1 MPDRFE
7 RLHVIGMTCT
17 SCVARVE
24 HALSEVGGVEHV
36 HVDLKQGTAMV
47 SGNGALGRNELVS
60 AVVGAGYSVV
70 SAAVA
75 EAEEQA
81 TKDVSRTTTTL
92 LSLAPLFVAVGLIG
106 AGSLAS
112 GGMEGFMGRFMGG
125 FFLVFGGLK
134 LLDLRGFV
142 SAYAMYD
149 LLAAR
154 VTAYGWVYPFL
165 EVTLGLGYL
174 AVPNWPTLHAFT
186 LGLMLFSSVGVV
198 QSVSRG
204 EKLKCA
210 CMGTAFNLP
219 MTTVTVVEDLGMAAM
234 AAAMWLQTSP
244 H

>member
-7 RLHVIGMTCT
+7 RLHVTGMTCT

-24 HALSEVGGVEHV
+24 GALMAVAGVEHV

-47 SGNGALGRNELVS
+47 SGGDVLTLGALVQALIGEGYGVTSEAETS
-60 AVVGAGYSVV
+60 ADPSTIT
-70 SAAVA
+70 SAA
-75 EAEEQA
+75 
-81 TKDVSRTTTTL
+81 SF
-92 LSLAPLFVAVGLIG
+92 APLLIAVALIG

-112 GGMEGFMGRFMGG
+112 GGADGFMARFMGG

-165 EVTLGLGYL
+165 EVGLGLAYL
-174 AVPNWPTLHAFT
+174 AVPGEANLHLAT
-186 LGLMLFSSVGVV
+186 LGLMAFSSVGVILAV
-198 QSVSRG
+198 TRG

-219 MTTVTVVEDLGMAAM
+219 MTTVTILEDLGMAAM

-244 H
+244 L

>member
-7 RLHVIGMTCT
+7 RLHVTGMTCT
-17 SCVARVE
+17 SCVARIE
-24 HALSEVGGVEHV
+24 GALTAVSGVEHV

-47 SGNGALGRNELVS
+47 SGGDVLTRATLVQ
-60 AVVGAGYSVV
+60 AVVGAGYGVTSE
-70 SAAVA
+70 AVA
-75 EAEEQA
+75 EAESSTDHDA
-81 TKDVSRTTTTL
+81 SNIN
-92 LSLAPLFVAVGLIG
+92 SAASFAPLLVAVALIG
-106 AGSLAS
+106 AGSLAA
-112 GGMEGFMGRFMGG
+112 GGADGFMARFMGG

-165 EVTLGLGYL
+165 EVGLGLAYL
-174 AVPNWPTLHAFT
+174 AVPDEAGLHRAT
-186 LGLMLFSSVGVV
+186 LGLMAFSSVGVILAV
-198 QSVSRG
+198 TRG

-219 MTTVTVVEDLGMAAM
+219 MTTVTIVEDLGMAAM

-244 H
+244 L

>member
-7 RLHVIGMTCT
+7 RLHVTGMTCT

-24 HALSEVGGVEHV
+24 GALKAVAGVEHV

-47 SGNGALGRNELVS
+47 SGDDVLTLGALVQALIGE
-60 AVVGAGYSVV
+60 GYGVTSE
-70 SAAVA
+70 AVA
-75 EAEEQA
+75 EAE
-81 TKDVSRTTTTL
+81 VSTDASTIT
-92 LSLAPLFVAVGLIG
+92 SAASFAPLLVAVALIG

-112 GGMEGFMGRFMGG
+112 GGADGFMARFMGG

-165 EVTLGLGYL
+165 EVGLGLAYL
-174 AVPNWPTLHAFT
+174 AVPGEANLHLAT
-186 LGLMLFSSVGVV
+186 LGLMAFSSVGVILAV
-198 QSVSRG
+198 TRG

-244 H
+244 L

>member
-7 RLHVIGMTCT
+7 RLHVTGMTCT

-24 HALSEVGGVEHV
+24 GALTAISGVEHV

-47 SGNGALGRNELVS
+47 SGGDGLTR
-60 AVVGAGYSVV
+60 AVLAQAISRAGYGVTSEAIGEDSTESTT
-70 SAAVA
+70 SAA
-75 EAEEQA
+75 
-81 TKDVSRTTTTL
+81 SF
-92 LSLAPLFVAVGLIG
+92 APLLVAVALIG

-112 GGMEGFMGRFMGG
+112 GGVDGFMARFMGG

-154 VTAYGWVYPFL
+154 ITAYGWVYPFL
-165 EVTLGLGYL
+165 EVGLGLAYL
-174 AVPNWPTLHAFT
+174 AVPGEANLHLATLV
-186 LGLMLFSSVGVV
+186 LMAFSSVGVIRAV
-198 QSVSRG
+198 TRG
-204 EKLKCA
+204 KKLKCA

-219 MTTVTVVEDLGMAAM
+219 MTTVTIVEDLGMAAM
-234 AAAMWLQTSP
+234 AAAMWLQSSP
-244 H
+244 L

>member
-7 RLHVIGMTCT
+7 RLHVTGMTCT

-24 HALSEVGGVEHV
+24 GALMAVAGVEHV

-47 SGNGALGRNELVS
+47 SGGDVLTLGALVQALIGE
-60 AVVGAGYSVV
+60 GYGVTSE
-70 SAAVA
+70 AVA
-75 EAEEQA
+75 EAEA
-81 TKDVSRTTTTL
+81 STDPSTIT
-92 LSLAPLFVAVGLIG
+92 SAASFAPLLIAVALIG

-112 GGMEGFMGRFMGG
+112 GGADGFMARFMGG

-149 LLAAR
+149 LLGAR

-165 EVTLGLGYL
+165 EVGLGLAYL
-174 AVPNWPTLHAFT
+174 AVPGEANLHLAT
-186 LGLMLFSSVGVV
+186 LGLMAFSSVGVILAV
-198 QSVSRG
+198 TRG

-219 MTTVTVVEDLGMAAM
+219 MTTVTIVEDLGMAAM
-234 AAAMWLQTSP
+234 AAAMWLQTSSL
-244 H
+244 

>member
-7 RLHVIGMTCT
+7 RLHVAGMTCT

-47 SGNGALGRNELVS
+47 AGSEALGRTELVS

-70 SAAVA
+70 SEAIA

-81 TKDVSRTTTTL
+81 TQDASGAATL
-92 LSLAPLFVAVGLIG
+92 LSLVPLFVAVGLIG

-112 GGMEGFMGRFMGG
+112 GGVDGFMGRFMGG

-165 EVTLGLGYL
+165 EVALGLAYL
-174 AVPNWPTLHAFT
+174 AAPNWPTLHAFT
-186 LGLMLFSSVGVV
+186 LGLMLFSSVGVI
-198 QSVSRG
+198 QAVSRG

-234 AAAMWLQTSP
+234 ATWMLWGPSLLA
-244 H
+244 

>member
-1 MPDRFE
+1 MT
-7 RLHVIGMTCT
+7 GMTCT

-24 HALSEVGGVEHV
+24 GALTAVSGVEHV

-47 SGNGALGRNELVS
+47 SGGDGLTRATLVQ
-60 AVVGAGYSVV
+60 AVIGAGYGV
-70 SAAVA
+70 SSESVA
-75 EAEEQA
+75 EAESSTNASASA
-81 TKDVSRTTTTL
+81 TNSAA
-92 LSLAPLFVAVGLIG
+92 SFAPLLVAVALIG

-112 GGMEGFMGRFMGG
+112 GGADGFMARFMGG

-154 VTAYGWVYPFL
+154 VTAYGWAYPFL
-165 EVTLGLGYL
+165 EVGLGLAYL
-174 AVPNWPTLHAFT
+174 AVPGEASLHLAT
-186 LGLMLFSSVGVV
+186 LGLMAFSSVGVILAV
-198 QSVSRG
+198 TRG
-204 EKLKCA
+204 EKLTCA

-234 AAAMWLQTSP
+234 AAAMWLQISP
-244 H
+244 L

>member
-7 RLHVIGMTCT
+7 RLHVTGMTCT

-24 HALSEVGGVEHV
+24 GALMAVAGVEHV

-47 SGNGALGRNELVS
+47 SGSDVLTLGALVQALIGE
-60 AVVGAGYSVV
+60 GYGVTSEAETSTDPSTIT
-70 SAAVA
+70 SAA
-75 EAEEQA
+75 
-81 TKDVSRTTTTL
+81 SF
-92 LSLAPLFVAVGLIG
+92 APLLIAVALIG

-112 GGMEGFMGRFMGG
+112 GGADGFMARFMGG

-165 EVTLGLGYL
+165 EVGLGLAYL
-174 AVPNWPTLHAFT
+174 AVPGEANLHLAT
-186 LGLMLFSSVGVV
+186 LGLMAFSSVGVILAV
-198 QSVSRG
+198 TRG

-244 H
+244 L

>member
-7 RLHVIGMTCT
+7 RLHVTGMTCT

-24 HALSEVGGVEHV
+24 GALMAVAGVEHV

-47 SGNGALGRNELVS
+47 SGSDVLTLGALVQALIGE
-60 AVVGAGYSVV
+60 GYGVTSEAETSTDPSTIT
-70 SAAVA
+70 SAA
-75 EAEEQA
+75 
-81 TKDVSRTTTTL
+81 SF
-92 LSLAPLFVAVGLIG
+92 APLLIAVALIG

-112 GGMEGFMGRFMGG
+112 GGADGFMARFMGG

-165 EVTLGLGYL
+165 EVGLGLAYL
-174 AVPNWPTLHAFT
+174 AVPGEANLHLAT
-186 LGLMLFSSVGVV
+186 LGLMAFSSVGVILAV
-198 QSVSRG
+198 TRG

-219 MTTVTVVEDLGMAAM
+219 MTTVTIVEDLGMAAM

-244 H
+244 L

>member
-7 RLHVIGMTCT
+7 RLHVTGMTCT

-24 HALSEVGGVEHV
+24 GALKAVAGVEHV

-47 SGNGALGRNELVS
+47 SGDDVLTLGALVQALIGE
-60 AVVGAGYSVV
+60 GYGVTSE
-70 SAAVA
+70 AVA
-75 EAEEQA
+75 EAE
-81 TKDVSRTTTTL
+81 VSTDASTIT
-92 LSLAPLFVAVGLIG
+92 SAASFAPLLVAVALIG

-112 GGMEGFMGRFMGG
+112 GGADGFMARFMGG

-165 EVTLGLGYL
+165 EVGLGLAYL
-174 AVPNWPTLHAFT
+174 AVPGEANLHLAT
-186 LGLMLFSSVGVV
+186 QGLMAFSSVGVILAV
-198 QSVSRG
+198 TRG

-244 H
+244 L

>member
-7 RLHVIGMTCT
+7 RLHVTGMTCT

-24 HALSEVGGVEHV
+24 GALTAVSGVEHV

-47 SGNGALGRNELVS
+47 SGGDGLARATLVQ
-60 AVVGAGYSVV
+60 AVIGAGYGVNSEG
-70 SAAVA
+70 VA
-75 EAEEQA
+75 EAEASTDASSNA
-81 TKDVSRTTTTL
+81 TNSAA
-92 LSLAPLFVAVGLIG
+92 SFAPLLVAVALIG

-112 GGMEGFMGRFMGG
+112 GGADGFMARFMGG

-165 EVTLGLGYL
+165 EVGLGLAYL
-174 AVPNWPTLHAFT
+174 AVPSEANLHLAT
-186 LGLMLFSSVGVV
+186 LGLMAFSSVGVILAV
-198 QSVSRG
+198 TRG

-219 MTTVTVVEDLGMAAM
+219 MTTVTIVEDLGMAAM

-244 H
+244 L